1 MPRQLGKSTFFAR
14 FGLLFFSALLSPRPP
29 SLGLPTAI
37 ASQEWRITRLAEREQ
52 DGFHFVATG
61 FAWVR
66 KEKTYVITSGHVREK
81 VKNPVKLYADFPVP
95 VRAHRARVLSMDH
108 TDDIA
113 VLVTDV

>member
-1 MPRQLGKSTFFAR
+1 MVENPSSKPRGLR
-14 FGLLFFSALLSPRPP
+14 FQKPTPIEHFYEFSCRAPL
-29 SLGLPTAI
+29 
-37 ASQEWRITRLAEREQ
+37 
-52 DGFHFVATG
+52 VATG

-108 TDDIA
+108 TDDTA